1 MPSDPNILSLVNGEK
16 YFVMCVKHIIG
27 EKKYE
32 CDMLNFFVMASMR
45 FCGRVYHDVLSEFF
59 FGILELY
66 LWYSQ
71 TTSVSNGCGG
81 GIRPY
86 VI

>member
-16 YFVMCVKHIIG
+16 YFVICVEHVIG
-27 EKKYE
+27 EEKYD
-32 CDMLNFFVMASMR
+32 CDMLNVFVMVSRR
-45 FCGRVYHDVLSEFF
+45 FCGRVCCDVLSEFF

-86 VI
+86 VL